1 MHLLLYCRKDT
12 NKLNHNNMKSS
23 NQKVVVIM
31 GASSG
36 IGEATVRKLA
46 GRGAKLVIA
55 ARREDHLRRIKES
68 LPDADIVFR
77 AADVSRFE
85 QVQAVVDL
93 AMEAY
98 GRVDVLYNNAGI
110 MPTANLSERRRE
122 EWRQMLDINIMGVL
136 NGIAAVLPIMREQ
149 TSGHIIATD
158 SVAGHVVYPGSA
170 VYCGTKYAVRAIM
183 EGLRQEERVNNIKST
198 IISPGA
204 VLTELYKTIND
215 KEESEA
221 IYRMQKEIGL
231 TAEDIAEAVA
241 FVIDTPDRMSVSDM
255 IIRPTLQQI

>member
-1 MHLLLYCRKDT
+1 
-12 NKLNHNNMKSS
+12 
-23 NQKVVVIM
+23 M

-149 TSGHIIATD
+149 KSGHIIATD

-170 VYCGTKYAVRAIM
+170 VYCATKFAVRAIM
-183 EGLRQEERVNNIKST
+183 EGLRQEERLNNIKST

-204 VLTELYKTIND
+204 VLTELYETIND